1 MSEPNSTITPAP
13 PAPPAAAPMLP
24 ATRPALPL
32 EPVRLGMDTLQGF
45 EGLQR
50 AGKLLSV
57 SPLVPKDYRD
67 NPASCA
73 IALNLANRIGCDP
86 LMVMQNLF
94 IVQGRPGWGAQFLI
108 ATFNSCGRFTSLRF
122 EFSGTEGE
130 DDWGCRA
137 WAIELSTNTRI
148 QGAKVT
154 IKLAKAEGWFGKSG
168 SKWQTMP
175 EQMLMYRCASWFIK
189 AYAPEV
195 SMGLQ
200 TKEELE
206 DIDGEVISSDRRAQ
220 SALPAPPQAQPTL
233 PASAGAQPA
242 SGAQVPA
249 TASNRLARLKPK
261 DVPTQAAEEA
271 VRTNQDDK
279 ILRSETPAAL
289 LQDPNDAD
297 LPWPADE

>member
-1 MSEPNSTITPAP
+1 MSEPNNSTITPAP
-13 PAPPAAAPMLP
+13 TAPPAAAPMLP
-24 ATRPALPL
+24 ATRPPAPL
-32 EPVRLGMDTLQGF
+32 EIVRLGMDTLQGF

-108 ATFNSCGRFTSLRF
+108 ATFNSCGRFTALRF
-122 EFSGTEGE
+122 EFSGTEGQDE
-130 DDWGCRA
+130 WGCRA
-137 WAIELSTNTRI
+137 WAVELSTNQRI

-154 IKLAKAEGWFGKSG
+154 IKLAKAEGWFAKSG

-206 DIDGEVISSDRRAQ
+206 DIDGEVIRDVPALANG
-220 SALPAPPQAQPTL
+220 SALPTLGTAAAP
-233 PASAGAQPA
+233 AQPA
-242 SGAQVPA
+242 AATQVPA
-249 TASNRLARLKPK
+249 PASNRLARLKQQPK
-261 DVPTQAAEEA
+261 DVTPAAEETA
-271 VRTNQDDK
+271 AAEVIRANPDDK
-279 ILRSETPAAL
+279 IRREPLI
-289 LQDPNDAD
+289 DPNEQD
-297 LPWPADE
+297 LPWPTE

>member
-1 MSEPNSTITPAP
+1 MSEPNNSTITPAP

-24 ATRPALPL
+24 ATRPPAPL
-32 EPVRLGMDTLQGF
+32 EIVRLGMDTLQGF

-108 ATFNSCGRFTSLRF
+108 ATFNSCGRFTALRF
-122 EFSGTEGE
+122 EFSGTEGQDE
-130 DDWGCRA
+130 WGCRA
-137 WAIELSTNTRI
+137 WAVELSTNQRI

-154 IKLAKAEGWFGKSG
+154 IKLAKAEGWFAKSG

-206 DIDGEVISSDRRAQ
+206 DIDGEVIRDAPALANG
-220 SALPAPPQAQPTL
+220 SALPTL
-233 PASAGAQPA
+233 GTTASPAQPA
-242 SGAQVPA
+242 AAAQVPA
-249 TASNRLARLKPK
+249 PASNRLARLKQLPK
-261 DVPTQAAEEA
+261 DVTPAAEEMPET

-279 ILRSETPAAL
+279 IRRDPPAQL
-289 LQDPNDAD
+289 VDPNEQD
-297 LPWPADE
+297 LPWPSE

>member
-1 MSEPNSTITPAP
+1 MSEPNGTISPAP

-24 ATRPALPL
+24 ATRPPAPL
-32 EPVRLGMDTLQGF
+32 ETVRLGMDTLQGF

-108 ATFNSCGRFTSLRF
+108 ATFNSCGRFTALRF
-122 EFSGTEGE
+122 EFSGAEGTDE
-130 DDWGCRA
+130 WGCRA
-137 WAIELSTNTRI
+137 WAVELSTNQRI

-154 IKLAKAEGWFGKSG
+154 IKLAKAEQWVDKNG
-168 SKWQTMP
+168 SKWKTMP

-206 DIDGEVISSDRRAQ
+206 DIEGEVIRDPAPANALPGT
-220 SALPAPPQAQPTL
+220 ALPAIGTTAAPT
-233 PASAGAQPA
+233 QPA
-242 SGAQVPA
+242 AAAQVPA

-261 DVPTQAAEEA
+261 DVTPVAEEVPEPA
-271 VRTNQDDK
+271 RVNADDK
-279 ILRSETPAAL
+279 IRREPLI
-289 LQDPNDAD
+289 DPNEQD
-297 LPWPADE
+297 LPWPTE

>member
-1 MSEPNSTITPAP
+1 MSEPATITPA
-13 PAPPAAAPMLP
+13 APPASTTPVAPMLP
-24 ATRPALPL
+24 ATRPPAPL
-32 EPVRLGMDTLQGF
+32 EIVRLGMDTLQGF

-50 AGKLLSV
+50 AGKLLSA

-108 ATFNSCGRFTSLRF
+108 ATFNSCGRFTALRF
-122 EFSGTEGE
+122 EFSGTEGQ

-137 WAIELSTNTRI
+137 WAVELNTNTRI

-154 IKLAKAEGWFGKSG
+154 IKLAKAEGWYSKSG

-206 DIDGEVISSDRRAQ
+206 DIEGEVIREPQAG
-220 SALPAPPQAQPTL
+220 ALPGAALPTL
-233 PASAGAQPA
+233 GTASAEQPPTP
-242 SGAQVPA
+242 PA
-249 TASNRLARLKPK
+249 TAASRLARAAKPK
-261 DVPTQAAEEA
+261 DITPPPEEP
-271 VRTNQDDK
+271 VRHPNADDK
-279 ILRSETPAAL
+279 LRRDEPQSSGE
-289 LQDPNDAD
+289 D
-297 LPWPADE
+297 LPWPEE

>member
-1 MSEPNSTITPAP
+1 MSEPNNSTITPAP
-13 PAPPAAAPMLP
+13 TAPPAAAPMLP
-24 ATRPALPL
+24 ATRPPAPL
-32 EPVRLGMDTLQGF
+32 EIVRLGMDTLQGF

-108 ATFNSCGRFTSLRF
+108 ATFNSCGRFTALRF
-122 EFSGTEGE
+122 EFSGTEGQDE
-130 DDWGCRA
+130 WGCRA
-137 WAIELSTNTRI
+137 WAVELSTNQRI

-154 IKLAKAEGWFGKSG
+154 IKLAKAEGWFAKSG

-206 DIDGEVISSDRRAQ
+206 DIDGEVIRDAPALANG
-220 SALPAPPQAQPTL
+220 SALPTL
-233 PASAGAQPA
+233 GTTASPAQPA
-242 SGAQVPA
+242 AAAQVPA
-249 TASNRLARLKPK
+249 PASNRLARLKQLPK
-261 DVPTQAAEEA
+261 DVTPAAEEMPET

-279 ILRSETPAAL
+279 IRRDPPAQL
-289 LQDPNDAD
+289 VDPNEQD
-297 LPWPADE
+297 LPWPSE

>member
-1 MSEPNSTITPAP
+1 MSEPNNSTITPAP

-24 ATRPALPL
+24 ATRPPAPL
-32 EPVRLGMDTLQGF
+32 EIVRLGMDTLQGF

-57 SPLVPKDYRD
+57 SPLVPKDYQD

-108 ATFNSCGRFTSLRF
+108 ATFNSCGRFTALRF
-122 EFSGTEGE
+122 EFSGTEGQDE
-130 DDWGCRA
+130 WGCRA
-137 WAIELSTNTRI
+137 WAVELSTNQRI

-154 IKLAKAEGWFGKSG
+154 IKLAKAEGWFAKSG

-206 DIDGEVISSDRRAQ
+206 DIDGEVIRDAPALANG
-220 SALPAPPQAQPTL
+220 SALPTL
-233 PASAGAQPA
+233 GTTASPAQPA
-242 SGAQVPA
+242 AAAQVPA
-249 TASNRLARLKPK
+249 PASNRLARLKQLPK
-261 DVPTQAAEEA
+261 DVTPAAEEMPET

-279 ILRSETPAAL
+279 IRRDPPAQL
-289 LQDPNDAD
+289 VDPNEQD
-297 LPWPADE
+297 LPWPSE